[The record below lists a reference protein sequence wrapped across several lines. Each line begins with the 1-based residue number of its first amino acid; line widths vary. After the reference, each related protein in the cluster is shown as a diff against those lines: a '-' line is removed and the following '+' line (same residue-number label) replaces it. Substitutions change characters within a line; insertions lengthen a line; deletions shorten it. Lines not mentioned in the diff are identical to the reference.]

1 MYNIYFG
8 DRKLYDNLIIE
19 IVYATPWT
27 AFRII
32 SVDNINVDLGNYVAF
47 LRYLCGKIS
56 RRQNFARKR
65 FSQYLRLDFSHIRIT
80 CFLAV
85 PILLGHPA

>member
-47 LRYLCGKIS
+47 FTIFMWENISKTKLCTK
-56 RRQNFARKR
+56 K
-65 FSQYLRLDFSHIRIT
+65 
-80 CFLAV
+80 V
-85 PILLGHPA
+85 